1 MSNEPTPLVFNPT
14 TGLKMETRVTA
25 ESFRRESP
33 GEVWYRNPW
42 TGETRSGADRRL
54 DPTGLGICDPGHVA
68 APDNP
73 TQHVKDMLRE
83 MPSVAC
89 QQFGEQTVLAG
100 ARGQEL
106 LAAELTLVKMGYH
119 YEGGEMWK
127 PPLGNPPAF
136 SAPDLLAAAEKH
148 MRDRAATYDK
158 PEGERSMGKTVQ
170 AFNAVTGR
178 DLRESEGWLLL
189 ALLKMVRSETRE
201 TPHRD
206 SVEDLIAY
214 GGLYGEARLGGN

>member
-1 MSNEPTPLVFNPT
+1 MSNDPTPIVFNPVS
-14 TGLKMETRVTA
+14 GLKMATRVTA
-25 ESFRRESP
+25 EEFRLEHP
-33 GEVWYRNPW
+33 NYAWYYNPW
-42 TGETRSGADRRL
+42 TGVQLTDGERNL
-54 DPTGLGICDPGHVA
+54 DPTGLGIRDPNCTV
-68 APDNP
+68 APDDP
-73 TQHVKDMLRE
+73 TQHVRDMLRE
-83 MPSVAC
+83 
-89 QQFGEQTVLAG
+89 
-100 ARGQEL
+100 R
-106 LAAELTLVKMGYH
+106 
-119 YEGGEMWK
+119 
-127 PPLGNPPAF
+127 PAF

>member
-1 MSNEPTPLVFNPT
+1 MSNDPTPIVFNPVS
-14 TGLKMETRVTA
+14 GLKMTTRVTA
-25 ESFRRESP
+25 QSFRDDNP
-33 GEVWYRNPW
+33 NYAWYYNPW
-42 TGETRSGADRRL
+42 TGVQLTDAERNL

-68 APDNP
+68 APNP

-83 MPSVAC
+83 LPSVVS

-100 ARGQEL
+100 VRGQEL